1 MTMEVC
7 NRCTRSIV
15 KRPFFIFHLLFIF
28 EQPNAT
34 LGSCM
39 QLVNN
44 LLRPAI
50 NNQQIL
56 SESISLLVRIFLDS
70 Y

>member
-15 KRPFFIFHLLFIF
+15 KRPFFIFHLLVWFSFNVKRI
-28 EQPNAT
+28 
-34 LGSCM
+34 L
-39 QLVNN
+39 LVNN